1 MTHDNSTTIRADA
14 WGIIKT
20 LTDRGFGFITAEGQD
35 KDIFFHSK
43 ELRGVTF
50 EELKVGDVLN
60 LEIEEDSR
68 GRQFAVNVQRNG
80 GPRRQDE
87 LRLITFDAPPATSS
101 TDSVAVES
109 IKAITDAV
117 IQHLS
122 RNPDDLYQ
130 LHPKMFEEL
139 IAEIFMSEGYITDL
153 IHSWNQAD
161 GGVDI
166 IAVRRDVGGFQVRY
180 AIQCKR
186 YAADRR
192 ITADPIRALA
202 GVLDR
207 FQAHVG
213 VVATT
218 SYFTKP
224 AREEVEGHLWKMDLR
239 DYEKIVAAL
248 KKWEFLRQ

>member
-1 MTHDNSTTIRADA
+1 MTDSSPTAIREHD

-20 LTDRGFGFITAEGQD
+20 LSHRGFGFITAEGRKTD
-35 KDIFFHSK
+35 LFFHSR
-43 ELRGVTF
+43 ELQGIAFDECR
-50 EELKVGDVLN
+50 VGDVLN
-60 LEIEEDSR
+60 FDIVEGEK
-68 GRQFAVNVQRNG
+68 GPAVVNVQRNG
-80 GPRRQDE
+80 GPRRQEE
-87 LRLITFDAPPATSS
+87 LQLITSDAPPSTTS
-101 TDSVAVES
+101 TDSVEIAS

-122 RNPDDLYQ
+122 KNPDDLYR

-139 IAEIFMSEGYITDL
+139 IAEIFMSEGYTTEL
-153 IHSWNQAD
+153 IGSWNQPD

-166 IAVRRDVGGFQVRY
+166 VAVRRDVGGFQVRY

-207 FQAHVG
+207 FHAHIG

-218 SYFTKP
+218 SYFTTP
-224 AREEVEGHLWKMDLR
+224 AREEVEGHLWKINLR
-239 DYEKIVAAL
+239 DYENIVAAL
-248 KKWEFLRQ
+248 KRWKFLRQ